1 MKIKNWDIWQ
11 SYRKDRGQPPW
22 IKVHRC
28 LLRNPEWVQ
37 LSDAEKGQLI
47 SMWMLAADKDGEI
60 PNDPSMIQK
69 LCFLDKIP
77 NINKFID
84 LSFIAA
90 DGCQRDANVTAS
102 GCQRDAPDKIRVDKI
117 RVDKSR
123 KNIVRQVEPE
133 EGFDAFWNLYPKKQ
147 GKGACKKIWKKMK
160 VSGELLNIVLAAVE
174 KQKQSKQW
182 TKENGQFIPMPATW
196 LNQERWDDEITENG
210 FAGQDRYLNA
220 MITEE
225 DLNGSK

>member
-1 MKIKNWDIWQ
+1 MLKQ
-11 SYRKDRGQPPW
+11 KDKQNES
-22 IKVHRC
+22 KC
-28 LLRNPEWVQ
+28 LNF
-37 LSDAEKGQLI
+37 AFK
-47 SMWMLAADKDGEI
+47 LARLLPIAM
-60 PNDPSMIQK
+60 S
-69 LCFLDKIP
+69 
-77 NINKFID
+77 D
-84 LSFIAA
+84 LSEAISELVDEDVLQIAGDELQQKRMIKDNA
-90 DGCQRDANVTAS
+90 LSLIRAKAGSKGGKKRSFAIAKTQANTEDESEDESESEFA
-102 GCQRDAPDKIRVDKI
+102 VDKY
-117 RVDKSR
+117 
-123 KNIVRQVEPE
+123 N

-147 GKGACKKIWKKMK
+147 GKGACKKIWKKIK